1 MYPAEPARGSTVVL
15 RWNAHNSIVL
25 HRKEIIMAKKAHRKA
40 HQRKQ
45 TNPIWIWAVV
55 ALVLVGAFAV
65 WITSRGTAETTSYPR
80 EISVEEAVAKKDSG
94 AFILDVRQPEEW
106 NEFHVPDSTLIP
118 LAELASRV
126 DELPKDQEIVVV
138 CRSGNRS
145 AQGRDILRWVHSGH
159 QYGGWSHAVESG
171 GVHNS

>member
-1 MYPAEPARGSTVVL
+1 MAR
-15 RWNAHNSIVL
+15 
-25 HRKEIIMAKKAHRKA
+25 KAHRKA
-40 HQRKQ
+40 PQRKQ
-45 TNPIWIWAVV
+45 NNKLWIWAVV
-55 ALVLVGAFAV
+55 ALVIVGVFAV
-65 WITSRGTAETTSYPR
+65 WMTSGNTAETTNYPR

-126 DELPKDQEIVVV
+126 GELPKDQEIVVV

-145 AQGRDILRWVHSGH
+145 AQGRDILLEAGFTQVTSMAGGLTQWRAAGYPTVSGP
-159 QYGGWSHAVESG
+159 
-171 GVHNS
+171 